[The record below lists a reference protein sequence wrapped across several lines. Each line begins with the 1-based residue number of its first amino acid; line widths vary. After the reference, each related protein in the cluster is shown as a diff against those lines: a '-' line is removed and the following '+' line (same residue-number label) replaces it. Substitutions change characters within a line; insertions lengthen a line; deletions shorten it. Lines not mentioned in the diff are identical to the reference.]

1 MVKLDK
7 KEIVMAQ
14 MIMVTDVTGDEE
26 QEILINVSNIK
37 KIQDYKDDEIKASS
51 IIYYF
56 NGAVL
61 HVKETKEDLAIKVN
75 N

>member
-14 MIMVTDVTGDEE
+14 MIMVTKVTEDEE
-26 QEILINVSNIK
+26 QRILINVNNIK
-37 KIQDYKDDEIKASS
+37 TIQDYKDDDREASS
-51 IIYYF
+51 FIDYF
-56 NGAVL
+56 NGAGL
-61 HVKETKEDLAIKVN
+61 YVKETKEDLAIKVN